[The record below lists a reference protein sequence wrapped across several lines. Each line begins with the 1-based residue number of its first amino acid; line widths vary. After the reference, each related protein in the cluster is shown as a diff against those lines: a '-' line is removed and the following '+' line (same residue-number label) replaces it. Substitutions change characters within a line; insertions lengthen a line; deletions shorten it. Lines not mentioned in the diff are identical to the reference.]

1 MEGKRF
7 RVEQRLGKANRLVGE
22 TAFREVTSGGRLWE
36 SNELKVYVL
45 EGKPGPARLG
55 IVVRRTLG
63 GAVKRNRFKRRV
75 REVLRRRPAF
85 TDGVWVV
92 VLAKSGALDLNYTDI
107 IDRFD
112 RALGGTGG

>member
-1 MEGKRF
+1 M
-7 RVEQRLGKANRLVGE
+7 GKANRLVGE

-63 GAVKRNRFKRRV
+63 RAVKRNRLKRRI
-75 REVLRRRPAF
+75 REVLRRHSAF
-85 TDGVWVV
+85 ADGVWVV
-92 VLAKSGALDLNYTDI
+92 VVAKSGAVDLTYADI

-112 RALGGTGG
+112 RALGDTGG